1 MDILLQIL
9 LLIALAKLLGEIVE
23 QAGYSSLIGE
33 IAAGILLGPSIIGF
47 VTPNDILS
55 LFSDIG
61 IIALLFI
68 SGAELN
74 PKAFSGSEKTALST
88 AIAGVAVPFAG
99 GFLLGTAFG
108 MTLAE
113 RLFIGT
119 ALSITSIAVSVRTLV
134 DLKKLNTRLGATI
147 VGAAVI
153 DDVTGIFLLAMIS
166 TIGAQQQFSTGAFLL
181 TVGAGI
187 AFLVLFTGLGRKLLP
202 WFFDLARKTETHEML
217 YSITIIIALVSAYLS
232 HLAGLHYG
240 IGAFFAGLILGGR
253 IRNDHPLFDSLN
265 DFAFGF
271 FVTFF
276 FAYIGVLFDL
286 SGELIVTSFTLLIII
301 VALAGKILGGIIG
314 SFYSFTGKEA
324 LIIGIGMSP
333 RADIALVVANVA
345 LTAGIIGTEL
355 FSSVV
360 IVAIVTIILTPVMMK
375 NGFDYLDRQPLV
387 K

>member
-9 LLIALAKLLGEIVE
+9 LLIALAKLLGEVME

-33 IAAGILLGPSIIGF
+33 IAAGILLGPSILGF
-47 VTPNDILS
+47 VTPNDTLG

-74 PKAFSGSEKTALST
+74 PKAFSESGRTALST
-88 AIAGVAVPFAG
+88 ALAGVAVPFAG
-99 GFLLGTAFG
+99 GILLGSAFG

-113 RLFIGT
+113 QLFIGT
-119 ALSITSIAVSVRTLV
+119 ALSITSIGVSVRTLI
-134 DLKKLNTRLGATI
+134 DLKKLSTRLGATI

-153 DDVTGIFLLAMIS
+153 DDVIGIFLLAMIS
-166 TIGAQQQFSTGAFLL
+166 TVGAQQQFSTGAFIL

-187 AFLVLFTGLGRKLLP
+187 AFLVLFTGIGKKVLP
-202 WFFDLARKTETHEML
+202 GFFDLARKTKTHEML
-217 YSITIIIALVSAYLS
+217 YSITIIIAILSAYLS

-253 IRNDHPLFDSLN
+253 IRNDRSLFDSLN

-286 SGELIVTSFTLLIII
+286 SGNLLITSFTVLIII
-301 VALAGKILGGIIG
+301 VALAGKILGGFIG
-314 SFYSFTGKEA
+314 SVGSFTKMEA

-333 RADIALVVANVA
+333 RGGIELIVANVA
-345 LTAGIIGTEL
+345 LTAGIIGAEL

-360 IVAIVTIILTPVMMK
+360 IVVIVTIILTPIAMK
-375 NGFDYLDRQPLV
+375 KGSAFLD
-387 K
+387 